1 MKSMQPTYRLILAQ
15 YAGLL
20 AAILTLIVFF
30 GIKANNFLSMT
41 TLTTIANRV
50 PDLTVIAVGMTLVLI
65 AGGIDLSVGS
75 VMALCASMIGLLMV
89 DYRFP
94 LWFGVLAAV
103 TVGTIC
109 GSLSGWIS
117 AACRIPAFIVTL
129 GMLEIARG
137 GAYLL
142 TNSSTKYV
150 GSSLGWFSEP
160 ISGSGLSVS
169 FFIAIGV
176 VLVGQWLL
184 HRTVLGRTAV
194 AIGTNAESV
203 RMAGVRTTGPLV
215 TLYAICGG
223 LCGLA
228 GLIQSSRLSS
238 VDPNA
243 GIGMELNAIAACVIG
258 GTSLRGGQ
266 GSVVR
271 TFIGVLIISILETGL
286 AQMGATDP
294 IKHIVTGSVI
304 ILAVLLDSLRQRSA
318 DR

>member
-1 MKSMQPTYRLILAQ
+1 MKSMQPTYRLLLAQ

-30 GIKANNFLSMT
+30 SIKANNFLSMT

-75 VMALCASMIGLLMV
+75 VMALCASMLGLLMV
-89 DYRFP
+89 DYRYP
-94 LWFGVLAAV
+94 LWVGVLAAV
-103 TVGTIC
+103 TVGSIC
-109 GSLSGWIS
+109 GALSGWVS
-117 AACRIPAFIVTL
+117 AAYRIPAFIVTL

-160 ISGSGLSVS
+160 IAGTGLSVS

-176 VLVGQWLL
+176 VILGQWLL
-184 HRTVLGRTAV
+184 HQTVLGRTAV

-203 RMAGVRTTGPLV
+203 RMAGVPTTRPSV

-266 GSVVR
+266 GSIVR

-304 ILAVLLDSLRQRSA
+304 ILAVLLDSMRQRSA

>member
-1 MKSMQPTYRLILAQ
+1 MKSMQPTYRLLLAQ

-30 GIKANNFLSMT
+30 SIKANNFLSMT

-75 VMALCASMIGLLMV
+75 VMALCASMLGLLMV

-94 LWFGVLAAV
+94 LWVGVLAAV
-103 TVGTIC
+103 TVGSIC
-109 GSLSGWIS
+109 GALSGWVS
-117 AACRIPAFIVTL
+117 AAYRIPAFIVTL

-160 ISGSGLSVS
+160 IAGIGLSVS

-176 VLVGQWLL
+176 VILGQWLL
-184 HRTVLGRTAV
+184 HQTVLGRTAV

-266 GSVVR
+266 GSIVR

-304 ILAVLLDSLRQRSA
+304 ILAVLLDSMRQRSA

>member
-1 MKSMQPTYRLILAQ
+1 MQPTYRLLLAQ

-30 GIKANNFLSMT
+30 SIKANNFLSMT

-75 VMALCASMIGLLMV
+75 VMALCASMLGLLMV

-94 LWFGVLAAV
+94 LWVGVLAAV
-103 TVGTIC
+103 TVGSIC
-109 GSLSGWIS
+109 GALSGWVS
-117 AACRIPAFIVTL
+117 AAYRIPAFIVTL

-160 ISGSGLSVS
+160 IAGIGLSVS

-176 VLVGQWLL
+176 VILGQWLL
-184 HRTVLGRTAV
+184 HQTVLGRTAV

-266 GSVVR
+266 GSIVR

-304 ILAVLLDSLRQRSA
+304 ILAVLLDSMRQRSA

>member
-1 MKSMQPTYRLILAQ
+1 MQPTYRLLLAQ

-30 GIKANNFLSMT
+30 SIKANNFLSMT

-75 VMALCASMIGLLMV
+75 VMALCASMLGLLMV

-94 LWFGVLAAV
+94 LWVGVLAAV
-103 TVGTIC
+103 TVGSIC
-109 GSLSGWIS
+109 GALSGWVS
-117 AACRIPAFIVTL
+117 AAYRIPAFIVTL

-160 ISGSGLSVS
+160 IAGIGLSVS

-176 VLVGQWLL
+176 VILGQWLL
-184 HRTVLGRTAV
+184 HQTVLGRTAV

-304 ILAVLLDSLRQRSA
+304 ILAVLLDSMRQRSA